1 MSAQTVTVPLVP
13 FRFNPNFVF
22 GVLRN
27 FALALH
33 PNLAT
38 RSLASRAV
46 QHRQGAEPLLT
57 IAARIQLSFERRV
70 VVLRAGKGVL
80 HVRDGD
86 DELAACVTLVTTI
99 GQASLGICAE
109 RCF

>member
-1 MSAQTVTVPLVP
+1 MSPYSCIMFFLFTFP
-13 FRFNPNFVF
+13 FRNKPGSAV
-22 GVLRN
+22 
-27 FALALH
+27 LH

-46 QHRQGAEPLLT
+46 QHRQGAKLLRT
-57 IAARIQLSFERRV
+57 IAARIELSCERRV
-70 VVLRAGKGVL
+70 VVLRPRKGVL

-86 DELAACVTLVTTI
+86 DELAACVTLITTI
-99 GQASLGICAE
+99 GQVSLGICAE